1 MRRFARFVCL
11 GLGAAGALAAAGCTP
26 TGHYQVSWN
35 FFPNA
40 DGTGTPESAAN
51 ACGLHGV
58 DAVFIQGTSGGNGAT
73 EIALCTSPGLAPD
86 GTEVW
91 GQVTGTVA
99 TGDWTFTI
107 QQMDVRGT
115 RFGATETTA
124 TMTVSQGATAVFP
137 TVTLTPRPECSDG
150 VDNDHDGLVDLD
162 DPGCANFDTQN
173 PDDPQNLTLLES
185 SAGPAARL
193 DGGAPDAGGTP
204 DGGMPEGGA
213 TDGTAPDGPPAD
225 GPDVDGAA
233 ADAGQA
239 DGGVPDDAAGGG

>member
-11 GLGAAGALAAAGCTP
+11 GFGVAGALAAAGCTP

-35 FFPNA
+35 FFSSA
-40 DGTGTPESAAN
+40 DGTGDIQGSSF

-73 EIALCTSPGLAPD
+73 EIWLCTP
-86 GTEVW
+86 

-99 TGDWTFTI
+99 TGDWTFRI

-115 RFGATETTA
+115 IVGDPVSTM
-124 TMTVSQGATAVFP
+124 TMTVSQGGTAVFP

-150 VDNDHDGLVDLD
+150 VDNDHDGLVDHD
-162 DPGCANFDTQN
+162 DPGCANAT
-173 PDDPQNLTLLES
+173 DDPHDTTLES

-193 DGGAPDAGGTP
+193 DGGSPDAGG
-204 DGGMPEGGA
+204 PEGGA
-213 TDGTAPDGPPAD
+213 PDGGAATDGPAPDADLDGPAGDAGPAD
-225 GPDVDGAA
+225 A
-233 ADAGQA
+233 
-239 DGGVPDDAAGGG
+239 GVPDDAAVGG